1 MKTVK
6 FLMILIWVIFMAL
19 ASSTACAKNDPG
31 TPTEEIAADKEAI
44 NSQRVNM
51 KSNAESAKAEEQ
63 AVRNEIRE
71 ARQSGDAETAE
82 ALKKRLRT
90 THRENVAERRQDKKT
105 LHEAKKELKRDVR
118 SARKNRR

>member
-31 TPTEEIAADKEAI
+31 TPKEEIAADKEAI
-44 NSQRVNM
+44 SSQRVTM

-71 ARQSGDAETAE
+71 ARQSGDAETVE
-82 ALKKRLRT
+82 T
-90 THRENVAERRQDKKT
+90 
-105 LHEAKKELKRDVR
+105 
-118 SARKNRR
+118 